1 MRYTPVELRHVHPPR
16 RLLGYKRS
24 EVEQVLEDVADSF
37 EDVWRERGELAD
49 KLEDAE
55 KRLDEV
61 RQRESLL
68 ASTLLAAE
76 KTAAEA
82 IENAKR
88 EAEIIVAE
96 AHQESRSITRTAQ
109 NERER
114 LFAESRRVETL
125 LRAALGM
132 VEESH
137 HEAVPG
143 AEAVSESWPNRQDTR
158 EFEAISLEEVEA
170 RVRASAE
177 ADGQTEAEAEPEPEP
192 QPPPSAKPDL
202 PAPLP
207 PVLDPEHGFDDDDPP
222 KRDFSWE

>member
-1 MRYTPVELRHVHPPR
+1 M
-16 RLLGYKRS
+16 
-24 EVEQVLEDVADSF
+24 LEDVADSF
-37 EDVWRERGELAD
+37 EEVWRERGELAD

-76 KTAAEA
+76 RTAAEA

-125 LRAALGM
+125 LRAALGI

-143 AEAVSESWPNRQDTR
+143 AGASSESWPNRQDTR

-170 RVRASAE
+170 RVQAGSD
-177 ADGQTEAEAEPEPEP
+177 ADGQLEAEAEA
-192 QPPPSAKPDL
+192 QPPAGSKPDNL

-207 PVLDPEHGFDDDDPP
+207 PLLDPEHGFEDDEPP

>member
-1 MRYTPVELRHVHPPR
+1 M
-16 RLLGYKRS
+16 GYKRS

-37 EDVWRERGELAD
+37 EDVWRERGELTD

-76 KTAAEA
+76 RTAAEA

-114 LFAESRRVETL
+114 LFSESRRVETL

-137 HEAVPG
+137 HEEAPG
-143 AEAVSESWPNRQDTR
+143 SAAQSESWPNRQDTR
-158 EFEAISLEEVEA
+158 EFEAISLDEVEA
-170 RVRASAE
+170 RVQAQAGAE
-177 ADGQTEAEAEPEPEP
+177 ADGQADEEPEPP
-192 QPPPSAKPDL
+192 ASAKPDL

-207 PVLDPEHGFDDDDPP
+207 PVLDPEQDFDDDEPQQ
-222 KRDFSWE
+222 RDFSWE

>member
-24 EVEQVLEDVADSF
+24 EVEHVLEDVADSF
-37 EDVWRERGELAD
+37 EEVWRERGELTD
-49 KLEDAE
+49 KLEDAQ
-55 KRLDEV
+55 KRLDEI

-68 ASTLLAAE
+68 ASTLIAAE
-76 KTAAEA
+76 RTAAEA

-143 AEAVSESWPNRQDTR
+143 ADAALESWPNRQDTR

-170 RVRASAE
+170 RVQAQAGSD
-177 ADGQTEAEAEPEPEP
+177 ADGQTDADVDAEP
-192 QPPPSAKPDL
+192 QPPTGARPDL

-207 PVLDPEHGFDDDDPP
+207 PLLDPEHGFEDDEPP
-222 KRDFSWE
+222 HSDFSW